1 MDVIHKS
8 GEKRFEVALDEGTA
22 VLEYT
27 LRDKIMTLTH
37 TYVPNAIRGRG
48 VAGGMTAA
56 ALEYA
61 REQNFNVVPLCS
73 FAVTY
78 IARQERRARNSSD

>member
-1 MDVIHKS
+1 MNVSHKR
-8 GEKRFEVALDEGTA
+8 EQNRFEVALGDGATA

-27 LRDKIMTLTH
+27 LAGQTMSITH
-37 TYVPNAIRGRG
+37 TYVPNASRGRG
-48 VAGGMTAA
+48 VAGQMTEA

-61 REQNFNVVPLCS
+61 REQNLNVVPLCS

-78 IARQERRARNSSD
+78 MARQERRNART